1 VRCESCGE
9 RIRKDD
15 AYHGDE
21 GTFYSGKPLCETCY
35 EEDEPCATV
44 FYGRDDTPYVI
55 SHARNET
62 DNDFRTKWIST
73 DPWRGYFQSE
83 SDKYT
88 LVNTAELLSYHE
100 SEEMLADFDKK
111 IRRMFDEHDI
121 DYARLFARSSNV
133 FYQNY
138 DLYVKKEH
146 ELPARLLVAKA
157 KQEADYD
164 NPEWRKGIIFDEHA
178 LNKLTELFPEEG
190 IQTDYDAVRV
200 VEKYGDEMV
209 SELKKRMH
217 DRTDELL

>member
-9 RIRKDD
+9 RIRKDE
-15 AYHGDE
+15 AYRGDE
-21 GTFYSGKPLCETCY
+21 GTSYSGKPLCETCY

-44 FYGRDDTPYVI
+44 FYGRGDTPYVI

-83 SDKYT
+83 SDRYT

-100 SEEMLADFDKK
+100 SEQMLADFDKR
-111 IRRMFDEHDI
+111 IRNLFDEHDI

-164 NPEWRKGIIFDEHA
+164 NPEWRKGIIFDEQA
-178 LNKLTELFPEEG
+178 LNKLNELFPEEG
-190 IQTDYDAVRV
+190 IQTDYDAVKV
-200 VEKYGDEMV
+200 VEKYGGEMI
-209 SELKKRMH
+209 SELKKRMNSSP
-217 DRTDELL
+217 LS